1 MRGSQANQAPSAWAL
16 GSSIAQT
23 LMAASG
29 PVPSLGSSFNNN
41 FACCALLRRLGRRV
55 VLAVGF
61 ARPVGLGSD
70 CQLV

>member
-41 FACCALLRRLGRRV
+41 FACCALLRRLGRV

-61 ARPVGLGSD
+61 ARPVGLCSD